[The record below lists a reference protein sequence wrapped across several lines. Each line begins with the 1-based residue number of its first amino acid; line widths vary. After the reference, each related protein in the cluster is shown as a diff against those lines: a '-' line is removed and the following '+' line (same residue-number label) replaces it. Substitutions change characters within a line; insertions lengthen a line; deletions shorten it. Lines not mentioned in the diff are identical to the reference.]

1 MRLFIFALMGI
12 VLLTSGACTQSE
24 LAKDSPTMGEISIVA
39 DETLRPIVEAEE
51 DIFEHTYPYAKINVK
66 YLPGNQAMNYFL
78 KDSTKIIVAARKLN
92 TKEELYFQKIK
103 ITPRHTPIATDAVA
117 FIIHPSNPD
126 TTLTREEILK
136 VLSGDVTQWSALS
149 PNNKPGAITVVFDN
163 QNSSTVQ
170 YIREQ
175 IKKDQLS
182 PNVYA
187 LKDNLSVVDYVAKH
201 PQSVGIIGYSWI
213 SDYDDPL
220 TKKMRRET
228 KLLALSPGEKDPR
241 KGFYQPYA
249 SYLIDTLYPFRRNIY
264 VISREGRAGL
274 GTGFASF
281 IAGDIGQ
288 RIIQKAG
295 IPPYYRVE
303 YNIEIYSKPFKLD
316 K

>member
-1 MRLFIFALMGI
+1 MRLSIIALIGLA
-12 VLLTSGACTQSE
+12 LLALQACTKSGT
-24 LAKDSPTMGEISIVA
+24 AKDSPTMGEISIVA

-51 DIFEHTYPYAKINVK
+51 DIFEHTYPSAKINVK

-78 KDSTKIIVAARKLN
+78 KDSTKIIVIPRKLN
-92 TKEELYFQKIK
+92 SKEELYFQKVK

-117 FIIHPSNPD
+117 FILHPSNPD
-126 TTLTREEILK
+126 TAFTREEILK
-136 VLSGDVTQWSALS
+136 VLSGEVTQWSELS
-149 PNNKPGAITVVFDN
+149 PNSKPGLITVVFDN

-175 IKKDQLS
+175 LNQDKLN

-228 KLLALSPGEKDPR
+228 RMLALSPGEKDAR
-241 KGFYQPYA
+241 KGFYKPYA
-249 SYLIDTLYPFRRNIY
+249 SYLIDTLYPFRRTIY
-264 VISREGRAGL
+264 AISREGRSGL
-274 GTGFASF
+274 GTGFAAF
-281 IAGDIGQ
+281 MGGQIGQ

-303 YNIEIYSKPFKLD
+303 YNIELYSKPFKLD
-316 K
+316 N